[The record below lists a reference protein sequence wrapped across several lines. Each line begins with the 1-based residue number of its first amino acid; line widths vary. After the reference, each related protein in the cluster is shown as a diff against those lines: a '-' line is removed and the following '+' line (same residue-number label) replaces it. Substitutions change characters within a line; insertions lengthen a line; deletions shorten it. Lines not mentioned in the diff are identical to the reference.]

1 MKKGEWERRK
11 EKGEI
16 DEGGVIG
23 NGNGKGSTEVGE
35 AYVLRTAKE
44 EEIAA
49 REGEGRGRWKRKRG
63 KRPG

>member
-23 NGNGKGSTEVGE
+23 NGNGKGSAEVGE

-44 EEIAA
+44 EGNRSERA
-49 REGEGRGRWKRKRG
+49 REGGGGRDRG
-63 KRPG
+63 